1 MKARADLSAPAST
14 RQRVDKWLWA
24 ARFYKTRSLAVQAI
38 DAGHVRVEGARV
50 KPAHD
55 LRVGERISVRKSGF
69 AWEVE
74 VTALSD
80 RRGGAADA
88 ALLYRETAQSLK
100 ARTQALQQR
109 TMQPS
114 PKYVN
119 VLPHATACPMLERR
133 CSRFGHYA
141 RSCRRRFSSA
151 CR

>member
-1 MKARADLSAPAST
+1 MPASTMKARADLSAPAST

-55 LRVGERISVRKSGF
+55 LRIGERVSVRRSGF

-88 ALLYRETAQSLK
+88 ALLYRETAQSIEARAQAMEQRK
-100 ARTQALQQR
+100 AALAAEPR
-109 TMQPS
+109 WSGRPT
-114 PKYVN
+114 KRD
-119 VLPHATACPMLERR
+119 RR
-133 CSRFGHYA
+133 KLSDFLNEP
-141 RSCRRRFSSA
+141 
-151 CR
+151 